1 MATISSQTLLAWA
14 QSNNGAS
21 RAALAETLSDLFA
34 ESGPDMSDR
43 ERSLMGDILHKV
55 VVGLET
61 AVRRSLAE
69 KLADLPD
76 APADLITV
84 LANDE
89 ADVAFP
95 VLTRSRVLADAE
107 LIEVIR
113 HRTLEHQ
120 LAVAMRFSVSEQVSA
135 ALAATGEQGV
145 IETLLRNE
153 NARISQATMAYL
165 VDESRRVD
173 VFREPLLR
181 RSELD
186 PDLAKRMFLW
196 VSAALRNSILER
208 FDFDADT
215 IDRLLEEA
223 VQENID
229 ETLADDG
236 PSGAANLAQAL
247 DEEGQLDSETLVR
260 ALASGEVNLFVAM
273 FAEAADLRERLV
285 RRILFA
291 EDAQEFA
298 IACRGVGFDCGT
310 FEQFVSLSRS
320 ARPHRGAAGRTA
332 ADDAVE
338 AFQRLPQDAAKRI
351 VARWRQDPDF
361 VPHAGEA
368 DAAAGAGA

>member
-34 ESGPDMSDR
+34 ESGPEMSDR
-43 ERSLMGDILHKV
+43 ERALMGDILHKV

-76 APADLITV
+76 APADLINV

-89 ADVAFP
+89 AEVAFP
-95 VLTRSRVLADAE
+95 VLTRSRVLADPD
-107 LIEVIR
+107 LLEVIR

-120 LAVAMRFSVSEQVSA
+120 LAVAMRFSVSEEVSA

-145 IETLLRNE
+145 IEALLRNE

-165 VDESRRVD
+165 VDESCRVD
-173 VFREPLLR
+173 VFREPLLNR
-181 RSELD
+181 RELGA
-186 PDLAKRMFLW
+186 DLAKRMFLW
-196 VSAALRNSILER
+196 VSAALRNSIIKR

-223 VQENID
+223 VQQNVD
-229 ETLADDG
+229 ETLADSG
-236 PSGAANLAQAL
+236 PSGAANLAQVL
-247 DEEGQLDSETLVR
+247 EEEGELDSETLVR
-260 ALASGEVNLFVAM
+260 ALATGEVNLFVAM

-291 EDAQEFA
+291 DDGQEFA
-298 IACRGVGFDCGT
+298 IACRGVGFDGDT
-310 FEQFVSLSRS
+310 FKQFVSLSRS
-320 ARPHRGAAGRTA
+320 ARPQRGAAA
-332 ADDAVE
+332 QQAVDDAVE
-338 AFQRLPQDAAKRI
+338 AFQRLPLDAAKRI
-351 VARWRQDPDF
+351 VARWRKDPDF
-361 VPHAGEA
+361 VPPVGEP
-368 DAAAGAGA
+368 DAAART